1 MESWGTYF
9 LILYWLIFILFIIK
23 SDNFINIL
31 IYSEAIWVLL
41 YAISVVLG
49 TYNNDINLLSL
60 TFLSLGLAGLE
71 FSLGLILIV
80 CYKNNIGSILIN

>member
-71 FSLGLILIV
+71 FSLGLILVV

>member
-1 MESWGTYF
+1 VESWGTYF
-9 LILYWLIFILFIIK
+9 LILYWLVFILFIVK

-31 IYSEAIWVLL
+31 IYSETVWVII
-41 YAISVVLG
+41 YALSVILG
-49 TYNNDINLLSL
+49 SYNDDINLLSM

-80 CYKNNIGSILIN
+80 CYKNNIGSILI